1 MPITNTI
8 IRLSLLLTLT
18 CVLTGCNTMASR
30 SHNSNGIAY
39 FEQGEY
45 NLAAQE
51 FKRAVADKP
60 DNASHTSNYATAM
73 KKMGNVEQAEASYKH
88 ALQID
93 PSHQPSY
100 HGLASTY
107 METGRP
113 QMATALLQGWVET
126 QPYNPGAHVEMAWVH
141 RETGNYTGAE
151 HELQSALK
159 INPNHPVA
167 LAQLGQIYQDTGRQ
181 SEALAMY
188 QSSLV
193 SNWSQPEVHNR
204 VAQLNP
210 NPAFHSSTPT
220 TAYQAQSNLMTA
232 SAMPTMVQQGPV
244 LAQPMTGAPMIS
256 SAPIPDP
263 SFIEPQP
270 LVESPAPAESTEIAT
285 EIPEVEAH

>member
-1 MPITNTI
+1 MPITKKTL
-8 IRLSLLLTLT
+8 RLSLLLTLT
-18 CVLTGCNTMASR
+18 CMVTGCNTMASR

-39 FEQGEY
+39 FKQGEY
-45 NLAAQE
+45 QLAAEE

-60 DNASHTSNYATAM
+60 DNASHISNYATAM
-73 KKMGNVEQAEASYKH
+73 RKTGNMARAEESYKH
-88 ALQID
+88 ALNID

-100 HGLASTY
+100 HGLATMY

-126 QPYNPGAHVEMAWVH
+126 QPYNPGAHVEMAWAH
-141 RETGNYTGAE
+141 RKTGNYAAAE
-151 HELQSALK
+151 QELQSALK

-181 SEALAMY
+181 PEALAMY

-232 SAMPTMVQQGPV
+232 SPGPMMVPQGPV
-244 LAQPMTGAPMIS
+244 LAQPMTGAPAVT

-263 SFIEPQP
+263 NFVEPQP
-270 LVESPAPAESTEIAT
+270 LVENPAAVESTDIAS

>member
-1 MPITNTI
+1 MPITKSI
-8 IRLSLLLTLT
+8 VRLSLLLTFT
-18 CVLTGCNTMASR
+18 CVLTGCNMMASR

-45 NLAAQE
+45 NLAAEE

-60 DNASHTSNYATAM
+60 DNANHVSNYATAM
-73 KKMGNVEQAEASYKH
+73 KKMGNIERAEATYKH
-88 ALQID
+88 ALSID

-107 METGRP
+107 MESGRP

-126 QPYNPGAHVEMAWVH
+126 QPYNPGAHVEMAGLH
-141 RETGNYTGAE
+141 RETGNYTAAE

-167 LAQLGQIYQDTGRQ
+167 LAQLGQIYQ
-181 SEALAMY
+181 
-188 QSSLV
+188 SSLV

-204 VAQLNP
+204 VSQLNP

-220 TAYQAQSNLMTA
+220 TAYQAQSNLMSA
-232 SAMPTMVQQGPV
+232 SAMPTMVTQGPV
-244 LAQPMTGAPMIS
+244 LAPPMTDGPMIS

-263 SFIEPQP
+263 GFMEPQP
-270 LVESPAPAESTEIAT
+270 LSDASSAAESTDIAA
-285 EIPEVEAH
+285 ELPEVEAH